1 MNFNSLH
8 YLLFL
13 PVVLLVFRLLPHRF
27 RWILLLAASYYF
39 YLSWNVTLGF
49 LILATTLITY
59 GGAVAIN
66 KTQSRALKKF
76 WLSVCCII
84 CLGIL
89 VFFKYIDFLI
99 DGVCSVIRLFIPSLE
114 SPALNLILPIGISFY
129 TFQSL
134 SYVIDVY
141 RGKFTPERHFGYYAL
156 FISFF
161 PQLVAGPIE
170 RPSDLLPQLR
180 AEHKFNAE
188 DTEVGIRFLL
198 CGFFRKCVVADF
210 CGKFVDGVFGN
221 LQQANSLA
229 IALGGL
235 LFLVQMYN
243 DFAGY
248 SEIAI
253 GTARLFGIRLSR
265 NFDKPLTAV
274 GFRDF
279 FRRWHITLTRWFTD
293 YVYIPLG
300 GSRRGKVRRIFNTF
314 VVFSLCGL
322 WHGANWTYLIWGLY
336 AAFFISL
343 ETLCAKPAAKLA
355 EKLHISVT
363 SAPLTYARRVIF
375 LLLCI
380 PSALL
385 FRSTDLSE
393 GFLCIAK
400 LFNGWGA
407 GEEYFDS
414 ALNVLGIQAV
424 DLILIVLCLGCLYF
438 LSDFAYEQT
447 NALQLPLNEDG
458 YGALSR
464 EAAIYWYFAVAIAL
478 GWFILLAQSGS
489 GVFAYF
495 QF

>member
-1 MNFNSLH
+1 M
-8 YLLFL
+8 
-13 PVVLLVFRLLPHRF
+13 
-27 RWILLLAASYYF
+27 
-39 YLSWNVTLGF
+39 LGF
-49 LILATTLITY
+49 LILATTVLTY
-59 GGAVAIN
+59 GAAIAIN
-66 KTQSRALKKF
+66 GTENRSLKKF
-76 WLSVCCII
+76 WLAISCII

-89 VFFKYIDFLI
+89 VFFKYIDFLM
-99 DGVCSVIRLFIPSLE
+99 DGVCTVVRLFIPSLE

-180 AEHKFNAE
+180 AESKINAE
-188 DTEVGIRFLL
+188 DAETGIRFLL

-221 LQQANSLA
+221 PGQANSLA
-229 IALGGL
+229 LAVGSL
-235 LFLVQMYN
+235 LFFVQMYN

-253 GTARLFGIRLSR
+253 GTARLFGIKLSR
-265 NFDKPLTAV
+265 NFDRPLTAV

-293 YVYIPLG
+293 YLYIPLG
-300 GSRRGKVRRIFNTF
+300 GSRCGAVRRVLNTF
-314 VVFSLCGL
+314 VVFALCGL
-322 WHGANWTYLIWGLY
+322 WHGANWTYLIWGMY

-343 ETLCAKPAAKLA
+343 ETLLAKPAAKLA
-355 EKLHISVT
+355 VKLHIQVA
-363 SAPLTYARRVIF
+363 SAPVTYLRRVIF
-375 LLLCI
+375 ILLCI
-380 PSALL
+380 PSSIL
-385 FRSTDLSE
+385 FRSADLSE
-393 GFLCIAK
+393 ALLCVGK
-400 LFNGWGA
+400 LFTSWGIGDA
-407 GEEYFDS
+407 YFNS
-414 ALNVLGIQAV
+414 ALSVLGIRAV
-424 DLILIVLCLGCLYF
+424 DLILIALCLGCLYL
-438 LSDFAYEQT
+438 LSDFVYPRLNNGNDGAQ
-447 NALQLPLNEDG
+447 PLLKGRDM
-458 YGALSR
+458 S
-464 EAAIYWYFAVAIAL
+464 AISCDLVTFWYLAVAIAL